1 MEKTYHSLK
10 DFELSYGKNAIERA
24 NDFQQYIEQLN
35 DFGCKSYWITSHTGI
50 GSTMAIEGFNEPVI
64 AFISN
69 DYLGMSQREE
79 TKQAGIDAIKKYGTG
94 ACAAQVIGG
103 YLDIH
108 QQLEKEI
115 ASFVGQEEAILF
127 SSGFGANAGIL
138 RALLGQNDIAL
149 IDPYIHTSAMAGLKG
164 TNIKRIGHNDLE
176 YLEKVLKEVKGQYQT
191 KLVIIDGV
199 YSQDGDLS
207 LLPEIITLCKTYETM
222 LMLDDAHGIGVM
234 GANGRGTAEY
244 YNCLGQIDII
254 TGTFSKS
261 FGCVGGFAAASKKII
276 QYLKFYADSNVFSAA
291 PTPQVTAS
299 ILKALE
305 IIKKEPQIRTK
316 LWENTNYLRKR
327 LKEEGFDIGKSV
339 SPIFPIMIRDNKKV
353 YEIAKMLQE
362 KGIFTIGIVYPAV
375 RTKEAKDIKESI
387 INAATHLIETEGF
400 SNLTVTGIMRQA
412 EIEPVQFYNRYD
424 DLNKFID
431 EYVKKYD
438 YWFSDIV
445 KSQKQSSNDKALY
458 MNILVGLFQSLSE
471 NKIMQELLKWELA
484 NNNETSQRTAQL
496 RELHTLPLC
505 QKFSNIFSNTLKK
518 RI

>member
-108 QQLEKEI
+108 QQLEQEI

-207 LLPEIITLCKTYETM
+207 LLPEIITLCKTYEAM

-234 GANGRGTAEY
+234 GANGRGTAEH

-305 IIKKEPQIRTK
+305 IIKKEPQIRIK

-375 RTKEAKDIKESI
+375 RTKEARLRVSVL
-387 INAATHLIETEGF
+387 ATHKREQLE
-400 SNLTVTGIMRQA
+400 S
-412 EIEPVQFYNRYD
+412 
-424 DLNKFID
+424 
-431 EYVKKYD
+431 
-438 YWFSDIV
+438 
-445 KSQKQSSNDKALY
+445 
-458 MNILVGLFQSLSE
+458 LV
-471 NKIMQELLKWELA
+471 
-484 NNNETSQRTAQL
+484 
-496 RELHTLPLC
+496 
-505 QKFSNIFSNTLKK
+505 NTLNDINKNIK
-518 RI
+518 IK

>member
-1 MEKTYHSLK
+1 MENVYYSLK
-10 DFELSYGKNAIERA
+10 DFELSLKKSAIERA
-24 NDFQQYIEQLN
+24 DDFQQYINQLN
-35 DFGCKSYWITSHTGI
+35 EFGCKSYWITSQTGV
-50 GSTMAIEGFNEPVI
+50 GSTMTIEDFDRPVT

-79 TKQAGIDAIKKYGTG
+79 TKQAGIEAIIKYGTG

-108 QQLEKEI
+108 QQLEQEI
-115 ASFVGQEEAILF
+115 ASFVGQEDAMLF

-149 IDPYIHTSAMAGLKG
+149 VDPYIHTSAMAGLKG
-164 TNIKRIGHNDLE
+164 TNVKRIGHNDLE
-176 YLEKVLKEVKGQYQT
+176 YLEKTLKETKDQYQT
-191 KLVIIDGV
+191 RLVIIDGV

-207 LLPEIITLCKTYETM
+207 LLPEIISLCKTHEAM

-234 GANGRGTAEY
+234 GANGRGTAEHF
-244 YNCLGQIDII
+244 NCLGQVDII

-305 IIKKEPQIRTK
+305 IIKKEPAIRAR
-316 LWENTNYLRKR
+316 LWENTDYLRSR
-327 LKEEGFDIGKSV
+327 LTTEGFDIGKSV

-375 RTKEAKDIKESI
+375 RTKEARLRVSVLATHEHEQLDALINALNDINKDIKI
-387 INAATHLIETEGF
+387 
-400 SNLTVTGIMRQA
+400 
-412 EIEPVQFYNRYD
+412 
-424 DLNKFID
+424 
-431 EYVKKYD
+431 KKE
-438 YWFSDIV
+438 
-445 KSQKQSSNDKALY
+445 Q
-458 MNILVGLFQSLSE
+458 
-471 NKIMQELLKWELA
+471 
-484 NNNETSQRTAQL
+484 
-496 RELHTLPLC
+496 
-505 QKFSNIFSNTLKK
+505 
-518 RI
+518 